1 MEKKKLNWI
10 IDIIREQMVAN
21 APGTSGGFSGS
32 AEPKGPTAGFDPVM
46 KFDGRSKIA
55 RRLPPPYR
63 NDLIKKKKKSTP

>member
-1 MEKKKLNWI
+1 
-10 IDIIREQMVAN
+10 MVAN